1 MQSPRTVPNLKKVLR
16 VESGMAHHAMMIMAA
31 RACWA
36 ARAARQPVK

>member
-31 RACWA
+31 CWA